1 MGEVVFY
8 NCTDTMA
15 KWSGSGGQTITV
27 QVSDG
32 LLPTS
37 HDVRSGDHWIYNAKS
52 SKVKVK
58 FKSKTYTRGFE
69 SFTETHYSCDKMSR
83 ELYIVESNHKMTFNV
98 ALEWPPRFPD
108 KL

>member
-1 MGEVVFY
+1 MANMVFY
-8 NCTDTMA
+8 NCTDKMA

-37 HDVRSGDHWIYNAKS
+37 HDVRAGDHWTYNAKS

-69 SFTETHYSCDKMSR
+69 SYTTTQQSCNDMSR
-83 ELYIVESNHKMTFNV
+83 ELYIVESNHKMTFNF
-98 ALEWPPRFPD
+98 AIEWPPRFPD